1 MKKIALLGQPNAGK
15 STIFNGLTGLRQH
28 VGNWP
33 GKTVEKKEGKFTAK
47 GQEILV
53 ADLPGSYSL
62 SANSDEE
69 IVTRDYIIS
78 GNADMVLIIIDASQL
93 ERSLYMMADYAGIKV
108 PAVLVLNLMDVAKQK
123 GLTIDA
129 ESLSKKLGIP
139 VIPFVAADKKGY
151 SELKD
156 KLVNALDK
164 KKSMDATGF
173 EEQFTKKNFG
183 YDKVREIV
191 EPAEDDQVSAFWYAA
206 KAMEKDE
213 NVLNILSSKI
223 SKEKVKELKSIVNGI
238 DKVALTSGICK
249 FDAVHEL
256 TEAVLTKKKETE
268 ELSRFD
274 RIATGRIS
282 GKILAMIMV
291 ILAFAVAMMIAA
303 PIMGVA
309 GMIPGKFSE
318 PIANT
323 LNGWGVHPFLVTLLS
338 VVLMN
343 ILFFVISMAGFVFGV
358 NFAFT
363 IMEEVGYMARISF
376 VFDNMMRR
384 LGLQGKSICAFF
396 MGMGCTMG
404 GVTGTRV
411 LDSYGQRLLAMAL
424 IWSVPCASTWS
435 VVPTLAAVFYGP
447 KGAMGVTIAI
457 VVMMFVSIFLVS
469 AIFGK
474 KLSPI
479 EQRTGIVMELPP
491 YHKPRWGQIVRTT
504 FIKGVDVFK
513 RALST
518 VLIVSIL
525 FYILSYSW
533 NGEKS
538 IMMSVGQAIEPI
550 THIFGLK
557 WQAFMAFLS
566 SMLAKESM
574 LGVMGALFGGASDVV
589 GIAFN
594 AKNGVDNSVMEL
606 LPQFFT
612 KAEMLAFLFA
622 VSFNMPC
629 VMAMSTTYKENHSKK
644 WTAIIAVYYIVFSL
658 ILALIAYN
666 IGNII
671 FTL

>member
-1 MKKIALLGQPNAGK
+1 MKRIALLGQPNAGK

-33 GKTVEKKEGKFTAK
+33 GKTVEKKEGKFTVD
-47 GQEILV
+47 GQEIMV

-78 GNADMVLIIIDASQL
+78 GKADLVLIIIDASQL

-123 GLTIDA
+123 GLTIDT
-129 ESLSKKLGIP
+129 ETLSKKLGIP

-151 SELKD
+151 GELKS
-156 KLVNALDK
+156 KLAKALNDK
-164 KKSMDATGF
+164 KSLNAEGF
-173 EEQFTKKNFG
+173 ESQFKSKDFG
-183 YDKVREIV
+183 YDTVREITAQ
-191 EPAEDDQVSAFWYAA
+191 AETAQVSSFWYAA

-213 NVLNILSSKI
+213 NVMNILSSKL
-223 SKEKVKELKSIVNGI
+223 SKENMSRLKSTVNNI

-256 TEAVLTKKKETE
+256 TEAVLKKKKEAE

-274 RIATGRIS
+274 KIATGRIS
-282 GKILAMIMV
+282 GKLVALLMV
-291 ILAFAVAMMIAA
+291 ILAFAVAMIIAA

-309 GMIPGKFSE
+309 GLIPGTFSE
-318 PIANT
+318 PVGKALT
-323 LNGWGVHPFLVTLLS
+323 GWGVHPFLVTLIS
-338 VVLMN
+338 VVFMN

-363 IMEEVGYMARISF
+363 IMEEIGYMARISF

-411 LDSYGQRLLAMAL
+411 LDNYGQRLLAMAL

-447 KGAMGVTIAI
+447 TGAMLVTAAI
-457 VVMMFVSIFLVS
+457 VVIMFLSIFIVA

-491 YHKPRWGQIVRTT
+491 YHKPRWGQIIRTT
-504 FIKGVDVFK
+504 FMKGVDVFK

-518 VLIVSIL
+518 VLIVSIV
-525 FYILSYSW
+525 FYVLSYSW
-533 NGEKS
+533 DGEKS

-550 THIFGLK
+550 THLFGLK

-574 LGVMGALFGGASDVV
+574 LGVMGALFGGSSDMVT
-589 GIAFN
+589 IAFN
-594 AKNGVDNSVMEL
+594 AKNGVDTSIMNL
-606 LPQFFT
+606 LPEFFT

-644 WTAIIAVYYIVFSL
+644 WTAIIAIYYIVFSL
-658 ILALIAYN
+658 ILAFIAYQ

-671 FTL
+671 FN

>member
-33 GKTVEKKEGKFTAK
+33 GKTVEKKEGTFTVD

-123 GLTIDA
+123 GMTIDTDA
-129 ESLSKKLGIP
+129 LSKKLGIP

-151 SELKD
+151 YSLKKD
-156 KLVNALDK
+156 LSKALAE
-164 KKSMDATGF
+164 KKSMSTEAF
-173 EEQFTKKNFG
+173 EERFIGKNFG
-183 YDKVREIV
+183 YEDVNSIV
-191 EPAEDDQVSAFWYAA
+191 SSAENDQVSSFWYAA
-206 KAMEKDE
+206 KAMEEDE
-213 NVLNILSSKI
+213 NVMGILRNKLSSDEY
-223 SKEKVKELKSIVNGI
+223 KELENKVKGI
-238 DKVALTSGICK
+238 EKAALTSGVCK
-249 FDAVHEL
+249 FDAVHDL
-256 TEAVLTKKKETE
+256 TSEVLQKKAGAEK
-268 ELSRFD
+268 LSRFD

-282 GKILAMIMV
+282 GKILAFVMV
-291 ILAFAVAMMIAA
+291 LLAFAVAMIIAA
-303 PIMGVA
+303 PIMGIA
-309 GMIPGKFSE
+309 GMIPTTLSE
-318 PIANT
+318 PVANA
-323 LNGWGVHPFLVTLLS
+323 LNGWGVHPFLVNLIS
-338 VVLMN
+338 VVLLN
-343 ILFFVISMAGFVFGV
+343 ILFFVLSMAGFVLGV
-358 NFAFT
+358 NFAFS
-363 IMEEVGYMARISF
+363 ILEEVGYMARISF

-396 MGMGCTMG
+396 MGLGCTMG

-411 LDSYGQRLLAMAL
+411 LDNYGQRLLAMAL
-424 IWSVPCASTWS
+424 IWSVPCGSTWS

-447 KGAMGVTIAI
+447 VGSMAVTFAI
-457 VVMMFVSIFLVS
+457 VAMMFISIMLVS
-469 AIFGK
+469 LIFGK
-474 KLSPI
+474 KLSPV
-479 EQRTGIVMELPP
+479 EQRNGIVMELPP
-491 YHKPRWGQIVRTT
+491 YHKPRWGHIIRTT
-504 FIKGVDVFK
+504 LIKGVDVFK

-518 VLIVSIL
+518 VLVVSII
-525 FYILSYSW
+525 FYVLSYSW
-533 NGEKS
+533 NGKTS
-538 IMMSVGQAIEPI
+538 ILMTVGQAIEPV
-550 THIFGLK
+550 THLFGLT

-574 LGVMGALFGGASDVV
+574 LGVLGALFGGATDVTS
-589 GIAFN
+589 IAFN
-594 AKNGVDNSVMEL
+594 AKSGVDTSVMST
-606 LPQFFT
+606 LPQYFT

-644 WTAIIAVYYIVFSL
+644 WTSIIACYYTAFSL
-658 ILALIAYN
+658 VLAFIAYH
-666 IGNII
+666 IGLMI
-671 FTL
+671 F

>member
-15 STIFNGLTGLRQH
+15 STIFNGLTGLKQH

-33 GKTVEKKEGKFTAK
+33 GKTVEKKEGKFNIN
-47 GQEILV
+47 GEEILV

-78 GNADMVLIIIDASQL
+78 GNADLVLIIIDASQL

-123 GLTIDA
+123 GLTINTEA
-129 ESLSKKLGIP
+129 LSKKLGIP

-151 SELKD
+151 GELKS
-156 KLVNALDK
+156 KLMDALNG
-164 KKSMDATGF
+164 KKSMNEAGF
-173 EEQFTKKNFG
+173 EAQFKTKNFG
-183 YDKVREIV
+183 YDKVRELV
-191 EPAEDDQVSAFWYAA
+191 ESAEDERVSAFWYAA
-206 KAMEKDE
+206 KAMENDE
-213 NVLNILSSKI
+213 NVLNILSSKL
-223 SKEKVKELKSIVNGI
+223 SKDKVKELKSVVNGI

-256 TEAVLTKKKETE
+256 TEAILTKKKEAE

-274 RIATGRIS
+274 KIATGRIS
-282 GKILAMIMV
+282 GKILALIMV
-291 ILAFAVAMMIAA
+291 ILAFAIAMMIAA
-303 PIMGVA
+303 PIMSVA
-309 GMIPGKFSE
+309 GMIPGKLAE
-318 PIANT
+318 PIANA

-338 VVLMN
+338 VVLTN
-343 ILFFVISMAGFVFGV
+343 ILFFVIAMAGFVFGV

-363 IMEEVGYMARISF
+363 IMEEIGYMARISF

-447 KGAMGVTIAI
+447 AGAMGVTIAI
-457 VVMMFVSIFLVS
+457 VVIMFASIFLVS

-474 KLSPI
+474 KLSPV

-491 YHKPRWGQIVRTT
+491 YHKPRWGHIFRTT

-538 IMMSVGQAIEPI
+538 IMMSVGQAIEPV

-594 AKNGVDNSVMEL
+594 AKNGVDTSVMDL

>member
-33 GKTVEKKEGKFTAK
+33 GKTVEKKEGTFTVD

-123 GLTIDA
+123 GMTINTD
-129 ESLSKKLGIP
+129 SLSKKLGIP

-151 SELKD
+151 DGLKKD
-156 KLVNALDK
+156 LSKALAE
-164 KKSMDATGF
+164 KKSMSAEVF
-173 EEQFTKKNFG
+173 EEQFIGKDFG
-183 YDKVREIV
+183 YEGVKEIV
-191 EPAEDDQVSAFWYAA
+191 SSAEDDQVSSLWYAA
-206 KAMEKDE
+206 KALEEDE
-213 NVLNILSSKI
+213 NVMGILRNKLSSD
-223 SKEKVKELKSIVNGI
+223 EYKELENNVKGI
-238 DKVALTSGICK
+238 EKAALTSGICK
-249 FDAVHEL
+249 FDAVHNL
-256 TEAVLTKKKETE
+256 TSEVLQKKAGTE
-268 ELSRFD
+268 QLSLFD
-274 RIATGRIS
+274 KIATGRIS
-282 GKILAMIMV
+282 GKILAFVMV
-291 ILAFAVAMMIAA
+291 LLAFAVAMVIAA
-303 PIMGVA
+303 PIMGIA
-309 GMIPGKFSE
+309 GMIPTTLSE
-318 PIANT
+318 PVANA
-323 LNGWGVHPFLVTLLS
+323 LNGWGVHPFLVNLIS
-338 VVLMN
+338 VVLLN
-343 ILFFVISMAGFVFGV
+343 ILFFVLSMAGFVLGV
-358 NFAFT
+358 NFAFS
-363 IMEEVGYMARISF
+363 ILEEVGYMARISF

-396 MGMGCTMG
+396 MGLGCTMG

-411 LDSYGQRLLAMAL
+411 LDNYGQRLLAMAL
-424 IWSVPCASTWS
+424 IWSVPCGSTWS
-435 VVPTLAAVFYGP
+435 VIPTLAAVFYGP
-447 KGAMGVTIAI
+447 IGSMAVTFAI
-457 VVMMFVSIFLVS
+457 VAIMFISIMLVS
-469 AIFGK
+469 LIFGK
-474 KLSPI
+474 KLSPV

-491 YHKPRWGQIVRTT
+491 YHKPRWGHIIRTT
-504 FIKGVDVFK
+504 LIKGVDVFK

-518 VLIVSIL
+518 VLVVSII
-525 FYILSYSW
+525 FYVLSYAW
-533 NGEKS
+533 NGKTS
-538 IMMSVGQAIEPI
+538 ILMTVGQAIEPV
-550 THIFGLK
+550 THLFGLT

-574 LGVMGALFGGASDVV
+574 LGVLGALFGGATDVTS
-589 GIAFN
+589 IAFN
-594 AKNGVDNSVMEL
+594 AKSGIDTSVMST

-644 WTAIIAVYYIVFSL
+644 WTAIIAGYYTAFSL
-658 ILALIAYN
+658 VLAFIAYH
-666 IGNII
+666 IGLII
-671 FTL
+671 F

>member
-1 MKKIALLGQPNAGK
+1 MKRIALLGQPNAGK

-33 GKTVEKKEGKFTAK
+33 GKTVEKKEGKFTVD
-47 GQEILV
+47 GQEIMV

-78 GNADMVLIIIDASQL
+78 GKADLVLIIIDASQL

-123 GLTIDA
+123 GLTIDT
-129 ESLSKKLGIP
+129 ETLSKKLGIP

-151 SELKD
+151 GELKS
-156 KLVNALDK
+156 KLAKALNDK
-164 KKSMDATGF
+164 KSLNAEGF
-173 EEQFTKKNFG
+173 ESQFKSKDFG
-183 YDKVREIV
+183 YDTVREITAQ
-191 EPAEDDQVSAFWYAA
+191 AETAQVSSFWYAA

-213 NVLNILSSKI
+213 NVMNILSSKL
-223 SKEKVKELKSIVNGI
+223 SKENMSRLKSTVNNI

-256 TEAVLTKKKETE
+256 TEAVLKKKKEAE

-274 RIATGRIS
+274 KIATGRIS
-282 GKILAMIMV
+282 GKLVALLMV
-291 ILAFAVAMMIAA
+291 ILAFAVAMIIAA

-309 GMIPGKFSE
+309 GLIPGTFSE
-318 PIANT
+318 PVGKALT
-323 LNGWGVHPFLVTLLS
+323 GWGVHPFLVTLIS
-338 VVLMN
+338 VVFMN

-363 IMEEVGYMARISF
+363 IMEEIGYMARISF

-411 LDSYGQRLLAMAL
+411 LDNYGQRLLAMAL

-447 KGAMGVTIAI
+447 TGAMLVTAAI
-457 VVMMFVSIFLVS
+457 VVIMFLSIFIVA

-491 YHKPRWGQIVRTT
+491 YHKPRWGQIIRTT
-504 FIKGVDVFK
+504 FMKGVDVFK

-518 VLIVSIL
+518 VLIVSIV
-525 FYILSYSW
+525 FYVLSYSW
-533 NGEKS
+533 DGEKS

-550 THIFGLK
+550 THLFGLK

-574 LGVMGALFGGASDVV
+574 LGVMGALFGGSSDMVT
-589 GIAFN
+589 IAFN
-594 AKNGVDNSVMEL
+594 AKNGVDTSIMNL
-606 LPQFFT
+606 LPEFFT

-644 WTAIIAVYYIVFSL
+644 WTAIIAIYYIVFSL
-658 ILALIAYN
+658 ILAFIAYQ

-671 FTL
+671 FK